1 MNKKILIMLII
12 AGVGVIIQMIIS
24 SVYPA
29 SEFSFVSGL
38 ALAIFGVIM
47 AIQIA
52 LYSKVK
58 KEIL

>member
-1 MNKKILIMLII
+1 MNKKILIMLVI

>member
-1 MNKKILIMLII
+1 MLII
-12 AGVGVIIQMIIS
+12 ADVGVIIQMIIS
-24 SVYPA
+24 SMYPA

-38 ALAIFGVIM
+38 TLAIFGVTI

-52 LYSKVK
+52 LYSKAK